1 MDKKI
6 NLAAALN
13 SSDVDKMQ
21 DLFYYLEN
29 SLISFNLETVYDI
42 GASNGSF
49 TNNIS
54 KYLHEDT
61 NYHLFEP
68 YEYPEIEVNVDH
80 QWHRVYLSDRERKVD
95 FYINHR
101 YHTGNSYYKED
112 TKEFDNI
119 EPVEVTTISLDKYV
133 AENNLPLPDLIK
145 IDTQG
150 SELDILKGAEYCLK
164 NASVLILELPLIP
177 YNIGSPGMVEILEYL
192 RIKRFVPFT
201 IIQEHQIL
209 DDSINIAMAQVDIAF
224 VKVQGY
230 SRFTEIN

>member
-1 MDKKI
+1 M
-6 NLAAALN
+6 A
-13 SSDVDKMQ
+13 DVDKLQ

-42 GASNGSF
+42 GASDGSF

-54 KYLHEDT
+54 QYLHEDT
-61 NYHLFEP
+61 KYHLFEP
-68 YEYPEIEVNVDH
+68 YQYPEIKVDSDH
-80 QWHRVYLSDRERKVD
+80 QWHRVYLSDVARKVK
-95 FYINHR
+95 FYINDEF
-101 YHTGNSYYKED
+101 HTGNSYYRED
-112 TKEFDNI
+112 TEAFDNI
-119 EPVEVTTISLDKYV
+119 DPVEVTTISLDKYV

-177 YNIGSPGMVEILEYL
+177 YNIGSPNMSEIIEYL
-192 RIKRFVPFT
+192 RSKRFIPFT
-201 IIQEHQIL
+201 VIQEHQII
-209 DDSINIAMAQVDIAF
+209 DDGINIGMAQIDIAF

-230 SRFTEIN
+230 SRFTDIN

>member
-1 MDKKI
+1 MADIDKLK
-6 NLAAALN
+6 
-13 SSDVDKMQ
+13 

-42 GASNGSF
+42 GASDGSF

-54 KYLHEDT
+54 QYLHEDT
-61 NYHLFEP
+61 KYHLFEP
-68 YEYPEIEVNVDH
+68 YEYTEIEVDVDH
-80 QWHRVYLSDRERKVD
+80 QWHRVYLSDSARKVN
-95 FYINHR
+95 FYINDEF
-101 YHTGNSYYKED
+101 HTGNSYYKED
-112 TKEFDNI
+112 TVAFDEI
-119 EPVEVTTISLDKYV
+119 EPVEVITVSLDKYV
-133 AENNLPLPDLIK
+133 AENNLTLPDLIK

-201 IIQEHQIL
+201 VIQEHQIL

-224 VKVQGY
+224 VKVQGR

>member
-1 MDKKI
+1 
-6 NLAAALN
+6 LA
-13 SSDVDKMQ
+13 DVDKLQ

-42 GASNGSF
+42 GASDGSF

-54 KYLHEDT
+54 QYLHEDT
-61 NYHLFEP
+61 KYHLFEP
-68 YEYPEIEVNVDH
+68 YEYPEIEVDVDH
-80 QWHRVYLSDRERKVD
+80 QWHKVYLSDRERKVD
-95 FYINHR
+95 FYINDEF
-101 YHTGNSYYKED
+101 HTGNSYYRED
-112 TKEFDNI
+112 TEAFDNI
-119 EPVEVTTISLDKYV
+119 EPLKVTTISLDKYV

-177 YNIGSPGMVEILEYL
+177 YNIGSPNIAEIIEYI
-192 RIKRFVPFT
+192 RSKRFVPLT
-201 IIQEHQIL
+201 VIQEHQII
-209 DDSINIAMAQVDIAF
+209 DDSINIGMAQVDIAF
-224 VKVQGY
+224 VKVQGR

>member
-1 MDKKI
+1 
-6 NLAAALN
+6 
-13 SSDVDKMQ
+13 
-21 DLFYYLEN
+21 
-29 SLISFNLETVYDI
+29 
-42 GASNGSF
+42 
-49 TNNIS
+49 
-54 KYLHEDT
+54 LHEDIK
-61 NYHLFEP
+61 YHLFEP
-68 YEYPEIEVNVDH
+68 YEYPEIKVDVDH
-80 QWHRVYLSDRERKVD
+80 QWHRVYLSDREKKVN
-95 FYINHR
+95 FYINNEF
-101 YHTGNSYYKED
+101 HTGNSYYKED

-133 AENNLPLPDLIK
+133 AENNMPLPDLIK

-209 DDSINIAMAQVDIAF
+209 DDSINIGMAQVDIAF
-224 VKVQGY
+224 VKVQGR

>member
-1 MDKKI
+1 
-6 NLAAALN
+6 LA
-13 SSDVDKMQ
+13 DVDKLQ

-42 GASNGSF
+42 GASDGSF

-54 KYLHEDT
+54 QYLHEDT
-61 NYHLFEP
+61 KYHLFEP
-68 YEYPEIEVNVDH
+68 YEYPEIEVDVDH
-80 QWHRVYLSDRERKVD
+80 QWHKVYLSDRERKVD
-95 FYINHR
+95 FYINDEF
-101 YHTGNSYYKED
+101 HTGNSYYRED
-112 TKEFDNI
+112 TEAFDKI

-133 AENNLPLPDLIK
+133 AENNLPLPDLMK

-177 YNIGSPGMVEILEYL
+177 YNLGSPNIAEIIDYL
-192 RIKRFVPFT
+192 RSKRFVPFT
-201 IIQEHQIL
+201 VIQEHQIL
-209 DDSINIAMAQVDIAF
+209 DDAINISMAQIDIAF

-230 SRFTEIN
+230 SRFTDIN

>member
-1 MDKKI
+1 LADIDKLK
-6 NLAAALN
+6 
-13 SSDVDKMQ
+13 

-42 GASNGSF
+42 GASDGSF

-54 KYLHEDT
+54 QYLHEDT
-61 NYHLFEP
+61 KYHLFEP
-68 YEYPEIEVNVDH
+68 YEYPEIEVDVDH
-80 QWHRVYLSDRERKVD
+80 QWHKVYLSDRERKVD
-95 FYINHR
+95 FYINDEF
-101 YHTGNSYYKED
+101 HTGNSYYRED
-112 TKEFDNI
+112 TEAFDNI
-119 EPVEVTTISLDKYV
+119 EPLKVTTISLDKYV

-177 YNIGSPGMVEILEYL
+177 YNIGSPNIAEIIDHI
-192 RIKRFVPFT
+192 RSKRFVPLT
-201 IIQEHQIL
+201 VIQEHQII
-209 DDSINIAMAQVDIAF
+209 DDSINIGMAQVDIAF
-224 VKVQGY
+224 VKVQGR

>member
-1 MDKKI
+1 MA
-6 NLAAALN
+6 N
-13 SSDVDKMQ
+13 VDKLQ

-42 GASNGSF
+42 GASDGSF

-54 KYLHEDT
+54 QYLHKDT
-61 NYHLFEP
+61 KYHLFEP
-68 YEYPEIEVNVDH
+68 YEYPEIEVDVDH
-80 QWHRVYLSDRERKVD
+80 QWHRVYLSDSARKVN
-95 FYINHR
+95 FYINDEF
-101 YHTGNSYYKED
+101 HTGNSYYKED
-112 TKEFDNI
+112 TVAFDEI
-119 EPVEVTTISLDKYV
+119 EPVEVITVSLDKYV
-133 AENNLPLPDLIK
+133 AENNLTLPDLIK

-201 IIQEHQIL
+201 VIQEHQIL

-230 SRFTEIN
+230 SRFTDIN